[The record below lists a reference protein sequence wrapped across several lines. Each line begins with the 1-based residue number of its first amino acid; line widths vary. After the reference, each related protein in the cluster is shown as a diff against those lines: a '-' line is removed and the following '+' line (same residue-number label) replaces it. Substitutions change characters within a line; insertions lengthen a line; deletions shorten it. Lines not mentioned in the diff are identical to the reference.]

1 MSLFLIK
8 SYLILSDCMICHQD
22 FGGDGPLR
30 GVEWQR
36 VMEKR
41 ASVMGGGADTLTLSC
56 LFYSHVI

>member
-1 MSLFLIK
+1 
-8 SYLILSDCMICHQD
+8 MICHQD

-36 VMEKR
+36 VMEKS

-56 LFYSHVI
+56 LFYSHLI